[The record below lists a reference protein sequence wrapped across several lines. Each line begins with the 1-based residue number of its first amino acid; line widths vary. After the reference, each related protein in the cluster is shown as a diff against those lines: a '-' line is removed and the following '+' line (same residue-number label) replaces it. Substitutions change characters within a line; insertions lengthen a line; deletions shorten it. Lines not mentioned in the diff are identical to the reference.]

1 LSKEMTE
8 TAPIQ
13 LKRPMRADA
22 RRNYDNLVATAREVY
37 ASEGTS
43 APLEEIAKRA
53 DVGIGTLY
61 RHFPTRQALL
71 EAVYAEEIGRMA
83 EKARE
88 LADCDPWEALSTWL
102 REYVGFA
109 ATKKTLTEAL
119 LEADPDSDVLLVC
132 RTALLSAG
140 NELIARA
147 QEAGVVRADTTF
159 TDVGRLIS
167 SVAVVPT
174 IDDAQRERLID
185 LALDGLRY
193 TG

>member
-1 LSKEMTE
+1 MSE
-8 TAPIQ
+8 TTQIQ
-13 LKRPMRADA
+13 PKRPMRADA
-22 RRNYDNLVATAREVY
+22 RRTYDKLAATAREVY
-37 ASEGTS
+37 DVEGTS

-61 RHFPTRQALL
+61 RHFPTRQDLL

-83 EKARE
+83 AAARA
-88 LADCDPWEALSTWL
+88 LAGRDPWEALSAWL

-109 ATKKTLTEAL
+109 ATKKALTEAL
-119 LEADPDSDVLLVC
+119 LEADPDSDVLVAC
-132 RTALLSAG
+132 RTALLGAG
-140 NELIARA
+140 NELIERA
-147 QEAGVVRADTTF
+147 QAAGAVRSDTTF

-167 SVAVVPT
+167 GVAVVPT

-185 LALDGLRY
+185 LALDSLRY